1 METPKNTRETQIPP
15 KKQKKSQKYPKTPN
29 TPKHPWKPPKHHGDP
44 KTKKKTQKFTQTPK
58 HKTPQNILETPKNTT
73 GTPKTPQPPKQKTII
88 HQKHPKNT
96 PKHLKNTPKTPPKTP
111 KTTPKTTQKPKKK
124 NPPKNPQKL
133 PEHTKN
139 TEGTP
144 KTDILGIF
152 RVILC
157 YFDLSSPGIVDL
169 CPSLERAL
177 LVFPGHKC
185 GSLQL
190 VDLGSAKP
198 GTSSAP
204 VTINAHQS
212 EVGCAALSSPGTL
225 VASASRRGTLIRLFC
240 TQSRARLLE
249 LRRGTDPATLYCLAF
264 SPDCSF
270 LCAASDKGTG
280 HVFALRDTRLNRRS
294 ALARV
299 GKVGPVLGPYVES
312 QWSLASFT
320 VPAEAPGVCAFG
332 RGGRSP
338 SSVIVRVQ
346 PRRNC
351 DREAFDVFLDICDDD
366 DF

>member
-1 METPKNTRETQIPP
+1 DAEQVGSVGLVEMLHRSNLLAIVGGGSHPKFPDASVLIWDDAREGKDKLVLEFSFPKPVLAVRMRHDRLVVALQSRLYVFSFPHRPTKLFEFDTRDNP
-15 KKQKKSQKYPKTPN
+15 K
-29 TPKHPWKPPKHHGDP
+29 
-44 KTKKKTQKFTQTPK
+44 
-58 HKTPQNILETPKNTT
+58 
-73 GTPKTPQPPKQKTII
+73 GTPRCPAAP
-88 HQKHPKNT
+88 
-96 PKHLKNTPKTPPKTP
+96 
-111 KTTPKTTQKPKKK
+111 
-124 NPPKNPQKL
+124 
-133 PEHTKN
+133 
-139 TEGTP
+139 
-144 KTDILGIF
+144 
-152 RVILC
+152 
-157 YFDLSSPGIVDL
+157 PGIVDL

-212 EVGCAALSSPGTL
+212 EVGCAALSPPGTL

-338 SSVIVRVQ
+338 SSVISE
-346 PRRNC
+346 C
-351 DREAFDVFLDICDDD
+351 
-366 DF
+366 

>member
-1 METPKNTRETQIPP
+1 RAPRLVVALQSRLYVFSFPHRPTKLFEFDTRDNPKGAPWCPGGAVGEQGH
-15 KKQKKSQKYPKTPN
+15 PN
-29 TPKHPWKPPKHHGDP
+29 VR
-44 KTKKKTQKFTQTPK
+44 
-58 HKTPQNILETPKNTT
+58 L
-73 GTPKTPQPPKQKTII
+73 
-88 HQKHPKNT
+88 
-96 PKHLKNTPKTPPKTP
+96 
-111 KTTPKTTQKPKKK
+111 
-124 NPPKNPQKL
+124 L
-133 PEHTKN
+133 P
-139 TEGTP
+139 
-144 KTDILGIF
+144 
-152 RVILC
+152 
-157 YFDLSSPGIVDL
+157 PGIVDL

-212 EVGCAALSSPGTL
+212 EVGCAALSPPGTL

-338 SSVIVRVQ
+338 SSVIGQ
-346 PRRNC
+346 C
-351 DREAFDVFLDICDDD
+351 
-366 DF
+366 